1 MKKIALYPGSFD
13 PITLGHID
21 IVLESVRLFDKVVI
35 GIGDNNS
42 KNQLFNKKE
51 RIKFINSIFSKN
63 KNIIIESYS
72 GLTIDFCKEINA
84 KFIVRGIRDINDFE
98 YEKKISTINKKIK
111 NDVTTLF
118 FFPKLEHSY
127 ISSSLV
133 KEIIKNGGDLD
144 MFLHSEVIKLVHQ
157 IYKV

>member
-21 IVLESVRLFDKVVI
+21 IVLETVKLFDKVVI

-72 GLTIDFCKEINA
+72 GLTINFCKEINA

-111 NDVTTLF
+111 NDVV
-118 FFPKLEHSY
+118 S
-127 ISSSLV
+127 I
-133 KEIIKNGGDLD
+133 N
-144 MFLHSEVIKLVHQ
+144 
-157 IYKV
+157 